1 MPLLADYNR
10 RFGLVKRLDMTLT
23 CIVQSVPPGDGP
35 SRRRPR
41 EEGKKSQRSLNNDDM
56 LEALKQLQSQ
66 SEEIFGKRARTGR

>member
-1 MPLLADYNR
+1 MDN
-10 RFGLVKRLDMTLT
+10 KRLGRALEFISLVQSKRDNTRS
-23 CIVQSVPPGDGP
+23 QSVPSGDGL

-41 EEGKKSQRSLNNDDM
+41 QAGKKSQRSLNNDDM